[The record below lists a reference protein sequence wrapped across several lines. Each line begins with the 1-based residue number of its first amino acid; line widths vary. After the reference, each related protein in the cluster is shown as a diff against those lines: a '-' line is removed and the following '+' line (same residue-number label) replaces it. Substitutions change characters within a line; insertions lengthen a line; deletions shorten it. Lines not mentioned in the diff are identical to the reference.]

1 MKKTRQA
8 EGVFDI
14 IRADGKEERNADH
27 RAGVKMKRLS
37 VILFAVVLS
46 SATFGEIRYCEK
58 GTKNEHS
65 HFSSHDVPLAKGVR
79 VKQKGPVGYSCKTN
93 DHPLVV
99 WSRSFDGWRAD
110 FAIDIRP
117 IDRRKS
123 DLYVKWIK
131 AEQIKGESAQM
142 SVGGDW
148 KEEAHCVIDER
159 EETRLAS
166 SVCNSRRRRHGR
178 AGRFLR
184 AGRER
189 GRREE
194 ACD

>member
-1 MKKTRQA
+1 MLPVLPIPMSNTNWELATLELATFPHWQHSTTS
-8 EGVFDI
+8 
-14 IRADGKEERNADH
+14 DH
-27 RAGVKMKRLS
+27 RTGVKMKRLF

-46 SATFGEIRYCEK
+46 SASFGEIRYCEK

-99 WSRSFDGWRAD
+99 WSRSFDGWRVD
-110 FAIDIRP
+110 FAIDV
-117 IDRRKS
+117 RKRADVRWRGLEGRGPLCHGS
-123 DLYVKWIK
+123 RKRH
-131 AEQIKGESAQM
+131 GR
-142 SVGGDW
+142 GGGL
-148 KEEAHCVIDER
+148 DER
-159 EETRLAS
+159 EETRLAP